1 MKNYIKIYTDTR
13 KKLKA
18 YEYATWLMSWD
29 QETEAPKGSV
39 EYFSKQFEVLAE
51 EMYAL
56 ESSPEYMEAIDRLH
70 ESLDQIEDEDLKAE
84 IKKVYKDLLVIKKVP
99 KKELIDYQV
108 LTANG
113 SHIWAKAKEQDNFD
127 MFAPTLEKIV
137 LFNKKLVKY
146 LETDELKGYDILLD
160 QFEEGFGV
168 KEYDFFFNK
177 LREEL
182 VPFVL
187 EVTKKENR
195 AKFSKKLTKGVFPVD
210 KQREFSHYLMDVFHY
225 DKEHGLLKESA
236 HPFTSGVS
244 AQDTRITTH
253 YHEHLPASSIFS
265 TIHEMGHGI
274 YELQNDPKYDDTMLH
289 GGTSLGIHESQSRM
303 YENMIGRSYEF
314 WQVHYP
320 KLVELFPKQL
330 KGIELDEFYRY
341 INQAQRSL
349 IRIEADELTY
359 SLHVMVRYEL
369 EKQLINGKLKVK
381 DLPKKWKSLMSQYVG
396 VRPSTDKEGVL
407 QDIHWSG
414 GAIGYF
420 PTYALGSAYAAQI
433 YQAMDKEIDVK
444 KAVKDNQI
452 NLINAWLKEK
462 IHHFAGSKTP
472 KELLMIATNEPFDP
486 MYYINYLKD
495 KFKVS

>member
-1 MKNYIKIYTDTR
+1 MENYIKTYVETR
-13 KKLKA
+13 KKIKA
-18 YEYATWLMSWD
+18 YEYVMWLMGWD
-29 QETEAPKGSV
+29 QETEAPKGSLP
-39 EYFSKQFEVLAE
+39 YFSKQYQVIAE
-51 EMYAL
+51 EMYAI
-56 ESSPEYMEAIDRLH
+56 ESSQDYMDAIDYLFDH
-70 ESLDQIEDEDLKAE
+70 QDGIKDLDLKVE
-84 IKKVYKDLLVIKKVP
+84 IKKAHKGLQIIKKVP
-99 KKELIDYQV
+99 KNELIEYQV

-113 SHIWAKAKEQDNFD
+113 SHIWAQAKEQNNFE

-137 LFNKKLVKY
+137 DFNRKFVKY
-146 LETDELKGYDILLD
+146 LETNELKGYDILLD
-160 QFEEGFGV
+160 RFEEGFGV
-168 KEYDFFFNK
+168 KEYDFFFNR

-187 EVTKKENR
+187 EVTKKENQKR
-195 AKFSKKLTKGVFPVD
+195 FSKKLTKGLFPIEQ
-210 KQREFSHYLMDVFHY
+210 QRAFSHYLMDVFHY
-225 DKEHGLLKESA
+225 DRNHGLLKESA

-244 AQDTRITTH
+244 SVDTRITTH
-253 YHEHLPASSIFS
+253 YHEDLPASSIFS

-274 YELQNDPKYDDTMLH
+274 YELQNDPKYDDTTLH
-289 GGTSLGIHESQSRM
+289 GGSSLGIHESQSRM

-320 KLVELFPKQL
+320 KLVSLFPKQL
-330 KGIELDEFYRY
+330 KGIELDEFYQY
-341 INQAQRSL
+341 INQAKRSL

-396 VRPSTDKEGVL
+396 IRPVTDKEGVL

-433 YQAMDKEIDVK
+433 YASMDQEIDVK
-444 KAVKDNQI
+444 TLIKENKIEKI
-452 NLINAWLKEK
+452 NEWLKDK
-462 IHHFAGSKTP
+462 IHQHAASKTP
-472 KELLMIATNEPFDP
+472 KELLINSTNQEFNPN
-486 MYYINYLKD
+486 YYIEYLKN